1 MFKKRVI
8 TIVACF
14 LILLSTSIAI
24 EANPIITPTAHS
36 SGTGIMIGGSGF
48 TSIDVILSQIAL
60 DAVAITGTAEA
71 TLNSDVTSITITSG
85 TGISLPGGA
94 SATATH
100 GLSAI
105 LVSSSGTA
113 PTFDTA
119 SLTIAGTT
127 NETLSINLGGST
139 RASGIL
145 IENNGHI
152 LVEKNLNISHTSYG
166 TGIALYGTPY
176 GVVTEEIATFK
187 GNVDITFDGTNTGT
201 RVNGDKTGLRLY
213 YGIIAT
219 IEGDLNIT
227 VDGADSSYG
236 INAGNSASAAITGL
250 DPVFTVKGDTTIAI
264 TGNASWGAHFN
275 GNSGKSVFEKDLVI
289 SANGVNNVGVFKTNG
304 AMVEVLGDL
313 DITMLG
319 SGTTTNIAG
328 LFITTNSSI
337 PAGAKAFTVLGKTT
351 IDSSGYYVQGAQIAN
366 SIVEFGEFS
375 STTRG
380 DRAYGL
386 YITNTTAVFGDTT
399 VKTLGDGSVAVYLS
413 GTPSSTGHTFG
424 KLNVSTEGENLVLSP
439 TQTVRPYAF
448 YLALNANALVQ
459 DVATISTMGDGA
471 HALLLTA
478 GTVGTGV
485 VFEKNADISTDGDDA
500 YALVLYDRS
509 TIKFLDGGSIITTGA
524 DAIPIVFAGVP
535 TDVFF
540 NSVTIGS
547 ADGLALVSLVGGN
560 IVVDFSGSSE
570 LIGSVYNQETGP
582 STGVFGTIQLNL
594 DDTSFWR
601 GGSENAVGEG
611 SVDLVLDGSA
621 YWDIADDYRVDSIKM
636 LGSNNKILFSY
647 LTPNTYYTA
656 TIGEITGN
664 ATFVLN
670 VDMSGATGQGDMIV
684 IDKATGTFLLDI
696 VDKSA
701 AAAVAND
708 LDVITIADITG
719 APSVSL
725 LNSTGV
731 MLGGSLYIL
740 KVDSAGTTWS
750 LVKDSIPGPIITGTN
765 TSLVGLFELAKAVDA
780 SISDE
785 LLSAKKTVW
794 VVAGYKRQNFRGLP
808 TNDDLKQNIFNLI
821 TGMDVASK
829 DDWNFGVFIG
839 LTVGNQ
845 DVNAVIVSTTDAF
858 TLGANAIYEKDGLL
872 ASGYVRV
879 ASYLHR
885 IEVINNPNLMTGR
898 MSTFGISASAQAMK
912 SFYIAETGIFVA
924 PKAKLSF
931 THVFGFN
938 HDFNLLTVT
947 GKSNSALVAWIGAR
961 VGADI
966 FVKEIPVTP
975 YVEAGFIFDTNQ
987 KITVT
992 IANNE
997 EEVELSGARY
1007 EFGAGVDMKTAAE
1020 ANFTIEYKFSISKN
1034 LVEPVKI
1041 KISAT
1046 TSF

>member
-1 MFKKRVI
+1 MSKKRVI

-48 TSIDVILSQIAL
+48 TSIDVILSQISL

-71 TLNSDVTSITITSG
+71 TLHSDVTSITITSG

-94 SATATH
+94 SANSTH

-119 SLTIAGTT
+119 SLTISGTT
-127 NETLSINLGGST
+127 NETLIINLGGAT

-145 IENNGHI
+145 TENNGHI
-152 LVEKNLNISHTSYG
+152 LVEKNLSISHTSYG

-187 GNVDITFDGTNTGT
+187 GNVDITFNGTNTGT
-201 RVNGDKTGLRLY
+201 RANGDKTGLRLY

-219 IEGDLNIT
+219 IDGDLNII
-227 VDGADSSYG
+227 VDGADYSYG

-250 DPVFTVKGDTTIAI
+250 DPVFTVKGDTTIDI
-264 TGNASWGAHFN
+264 TGNSSWGAHFN

-289 SANGVNNVGVFKTNG
+289 TADGLNNVGVFKTNG

-313 DITMLG
+313 NITMLG
-319 SGTTTNIAG
+319 SGNITNIAG

-424 KLNVSTEGENLVLSP
+424 KLNASTEGENLVLSP

-448 YLALNANALVQ
+448 YLALNANAIVQ

-471 HALLLTA
+471 HAVLITA
-478 GTVGTGV
+478 GTVGTGLI
-485 VFEKNADISTDGDDA
+485 FEKNADISTDGDDA

-524 DAIPIVFAGVP
+524 DAVPIVFAGVP
-535 TDVFF
+535 TEASFK
-540 NSVTIGS
+540 SVTVDS
-547 ADGLALVSLVGGN
+547 ADGLALVNLVAGN
-560 IVVDFSGSSE
+560 IVVDFSGTSE
-570 LIGSVYNQETGP
+570 FFGSVYNQETAP
-582 STGVFGTIQLNL
+582 SSGVFGTLQINL

-611 SVDLVLDGSA
+611 SVDLVLDGSS
-621 YWDIADDYRVDSIKM
+621 YWDIADDYRVDSISAI
-636 LGSNNKILFSY
+636 GSNNRILFSY

-696 VDKSA
+696 VDKGTAS
-701 AAAVAND
+701 VAND
-708 LDVITIADITG
+708 LDVIKISDITG
-719 APSVSL
+719 APTVSL
-725 LNSTGV
+725 LTSSGV
-731 MLGGSLYIL
+731 MIGGSLYTL
-740 KVDSAGTTWS
+740 EVDSAGTTWS
-750 LVKDSIPGPIITGTN
+750 LVKASIPGPIITGTN
-765 TSLVGLFELAKAVDA
+765 TSLVGLFELAKAIDA

-821 TGMDVASK
+821 IGMDVASK
-829 DDWNFGVFIG
+829 DDWNFGVFVG

-845 DVNAVIVSTTDAF
+845 DVNAVIVSTTDSF

-885 IEVINNPNLMTGR
+885 IEVVNDPSLMTGR
-898 MSTFGISASAQAMK
+898 MSTFGISASAQAIK
-912 SFYIAETGIFVA
+912 SFYIAETGVFVA

-961 VGADI
+961 IGADI

-997 EEVELSGARY
+997 EEVELSGSRY
-1007 EFGAGVDMKTAAE
+1007 EFGAGVDMRTAAE
-1020 ANFTIEYKFSISKN
+1020 ASFTFEYKFSISKN